1 MIQLM
6 SALATYGRTVID
18 VDDGDGDGGRV
29 WTAFMMMRRTRG
41 CGSLS
46 SAAPRVRVLKT
57 CLESWRGGGGLAW
70 EFVGC
75 FVVRKK
81 DKKLTERYMQA

>member
-1 MIQLM
+1 M

-46 SAAPRVRVLKT
+46 SAAPPVRENLRPKISRHVL
-57 CLESWRGGGGLAW
+57 
-70 EFVGC
+70 VM
-75 FVVRKK
+75 KK
-81 DKKLTERYMQA
+81 NQEAKNIERDMQV